1 MKRGLL
7 HAGKRKAA
15 SFARV
20 RSPPPGRGLRK
31 RPRRG
36 RGQGLPFS
44 IRLEC
49 GRSCFPPACQGNS
62 GRGRWFPRRG
72 ANCVSWRR
80 VPVAIRSLRAPV
92 NVPER
97 STQVSVDF
105 KSAVFIDFGIS
116 LRKTIKQES
125 RDENDSIAHC
135 PGLLIGSPALGY
147 AQRGS
152 TPSGA
157 TQQGSTPSGATQQR
171 STPNGATQQGSTPS
185 GAQQGGAAQ
194 FGSGVI
200 IGPGNGEH
208 RVEERDRI
216 RSDRSRD
223 DLTTQTYVVPSEK
236 TGDKT
241 SVGGVRC

>member
-72 ANCVSWRR
+72 ANRVSWRR
-80 VPVAIRSLRAPV
+80 VPVAIRSLRAPA

-157 TQQGSTPSGATQQR
+157 TQQGSTPSGATQQ
-171 STPNGATQQGSTPS
+171 GSTPS

-216 RSDRSRD
+216 RSDRSR
-223 DLTTQTYVVPSEK
+223 
-236 TGDKT
+236 G
-241 SVGGVRC
+241 

>member
-1 MKRGLL
+1 GIVKRGLL

-15 SFARV
+15 SFARI
-20 RSPPPGRGLRK
+20 RSRPPGRGLRK

-72 ANCVSWRR
+72 ANRVSWRR

-125 RDENDSIAHC
+125 RDENDSIALC
-135 PGLLIGSPALGY
+135 PGLLIGSSALG
-147 AQRGS
+147 
-152 TPSGA
+152 
-157 TQQGSTPSGATQQR
+157 
-171 STPNGATQQGSTPS
+171 
-185 GAQQGGAAQ
+185 
-194 FGSGVI
+194 
-200 IGPGNGEH
+200 
-208 RVEERDRI
+208 
-216 RSDRSRD
+216 
-223 DLTTQTYVVPSEK
+223 
-236 TGDKT
+236 
-241 SVGGVRC
+241 